1 MTDTPALDFSEL
13 LAELVRF
20 LTLEPAPGEWAG
32 QPPEWD
38 WSGDYLFGGLVVAQA
53 LMAASR
59 DVPAGTR
66 IHSMHGYFLRP
77 VRSDA
82 GVDYLVT
89 DLRRGRNFTTRR
101 LQATQGDK
109 AVFDMT
115 YSLTSDA
122 DVDGYVY
129 DLAAPATFPELDDGS
144 PTEPGPGPWESVRLG
159 PSPASDTGT
168 RESTHRMWFRIPGDL
183 PDDPHLHTA
192 LLGFATDWTG
202 VGGRPL
208 HLEGDP
214 LGMVSLDHAVWFH
227 RSARVDAW
235 LSYDV
240 QALVNARGRG
250 LLRGVIRN
258 PDGEI
263 VASVAQEMLLAV
275 I

>member
-1 MTDTPALDFSEL
+1 MTDTPDADFGEL

-59 DVPAGTR
+59 NAPASTR

-82 GVDYLVT
+82 GVDYRVT

-129 DLAAPATFPELDDGS
+129 DLPAPATFPELDDGA
-144 PTEPGPGPWESVRLG
+144 PTEPGPGPWESVRWARARLRKPAPG
-159 PSPASDTGT
+159 SPRTGCGSVSRATCPTTRTSTRLCSASPVTGPASAAGHCTW
-168 RESTHRMWFRIPGDL
+168 RATHWG
-183 PDDPHLHTA
+183 
-192 LLGFATDWTG
+192 W
-202 VGGRPL
+202 
-208 HLEGDP
+208 
-214 LGMVSLDHAVWFH
+214 
-227 RSARVDAW
+227 
-235 LSYDV
+235 
-240 QALVNARGRG
+240 
-250 LLRGVIRN
+250 
-258 PDGEI
+258 
-263 VASVAQEMLLAV
+263 
-275 I
+275 